1 MYTKKHV
8 QKANG
13 EKLHKMH
20 ENANIKKS
28 LPESHESAEITKKVQ
43 QKNELWSG
51 SGKCNKM
58 QRKKKNDEAR

>member
-43 QKNELWSG
+43 QKNKLWSG
-51 SGKCNKM
+51 SGN
-58 QRKKKNDEAR
+58 